1 MADVEFTIDDMVN
14 TAANKKPNEFN
25 AMFDAAMA
33 DKISDKID
41 QARQNVA
48 DEINGVE
55 PEEPGEVEVEVDV
68 EDEEELEADAEAE
81 TETDDNEEV
90 ESDEDDETIH
100 DGEGSDED

>member
-41 QARQNVA
+41 QVRQGVA

-55 PEEPGEVEVEVDV
+55 PEEVEVEVDV

>member
-1 MADVEFTIDDMVN
+1 MAEVEFTIDDMVN

-55 PEEPGEVEVEVDV
+55 PEEPEEVEAEAEVE
-68 EDEEELEADAEAE
+68 DAEAE

-100 DGEGSDED
+100 DGEGNEED

>member
-1 MADVEFTIDDMVN
+1 MADVEFTLDDMVN
-14 TAANKKPNEFN
+14 TAADKKPNEFN
-25 AMFDAAMA
+25 SMFDAAMA
-33 DKISDKID
+33 DKISDKIN

-55 PEEPGEVEVEVDV
+55 PEEPEEVE
-68 EDEEELEADAEAE
+68 AEAELE

-100 DGEGSDED
+100 DGEGNEED

>member
-1 MADVEFTIDDMVN
+1 MADVEFTLDDMVN
-14 TAANKKPNEFN
+14 TAADKKPNEFN
-25 AMFDAAMA
+25 SMFDAAMA
-33 DKISDKID
+33 DKISDKIN

-55 PEEPGEVEVEVDV
+55 PEEPEEVE
-68 EDEEELEADAEAE
+68 AEAELE

-100 DGEGSDED
+100 DGEGKEED

>member
-55 PEEPGEVEVEVDV
+55 SEEPEEVEAEAEVE
-68 EDEEELEADAEAE
+68 DAEAE

-100 DGEGSDED
+100 DGEGNEED

>member
-55 PEEPGEVEVEVDV
+55 PEEVEVEVDV

>member
-41 QARQNVA
+41 QTRQNVA

-55 PEEPGEVEVEVDV
+55 PEEPEEVEAEAEVE
-68 EDEEELEADAEAE
+68 DAEAE

-100 DGEGSDED
+100 DGEGNEED

>member
-41 QARQNVA
+41 QARQSVA

-55 PEEPGEVEVEVDV
+55 PEEVEVEVDV

-100 DGEGSDED
+100 DGEGNEED

>member
-1 MADVEFTIDDMVN
+1 MADVEFTLDDMVN
-14 TAANKKPNEFN
+14 TAADKKPNEFN
-25 AMFDAAMA
+25 SMFDAAMA

-55 PEEPGEVEVEVDV
+55 PEEPEEVEAEAEI
-68 EDEEELEADAEAE
+68 EDEEELDAEAE

-100 DGEGSDED
+100 DGEGNEED

>member
-41 QARQNVA
+41 QARQKVA

-55 PEEPGEVEVEVDV
+55 PEEPEEVEAEAEVE
-68 EDEEELEADAEAE
+68 DAEAE

>member
-1 MADVEFTIDDMVN
+1 
-14 TAANKKPNEFN
+14 
-25 AMFDAAMA
+25 MA

-55 PEEPGEVEVEVDV
+55 PEEPEEVEAEAEVE
-68 EDEEELEADAEAE
+68 DAEAE

-100 DGEGSDED
+100 DGEGNEED

>member
-55 PEEPGEVEVEVDV
+55 PEEPEEVEAEAEVE
-68 EDEEELEADAEAE
+68 DAEAE

-100 DGEGSDED
+100 DGEGNEED

>member
-25 AMFDAAMA
+25 AMFDTAMA
-33 DKISDKID
+33 DKISDKIN

-55 PEEPGEVEVEVDV
+55 SEKPEEVEAEAEI
-68 EDEEELEADAEAE
+68 EDEEELDAEAE

-90 ESDEDDETIH
+90 ESDEDDEQLH
-100 DGEGSDED
+100 DGEGQNVD

>member
-1 MADVEFTIDDMVN
+1 MADVEFPIDDMVN

-55 PEEPGEVEVEVDV
+55 PEEVEVEVDV

-100 DGEGSDED
+100 DGEGNEED

>member
-55 PEEPGEVEVEVDV
+55 PEEVEVEVDV

-100 DGEGSDED
+100 DGEGNEED

>member
-1 MADVEFTIDDMVN
+1 MADVEFTLDDMVN
-14 TAANKKPNEFN
+14 TAADKKPNEFN
-25 AMFDAAMA
+25 SMFDAAMA

-55 PEEPGEVEVEVDV
+55 PEEPEEVE
-68 EDEEELEADAEAE
+68 AEAELE

-100 DGEGSDED
+100 DGEGNEED

>member
-41 QARQNVA
+41 Y
-48 DEINGVE
+48 
-55 PEEPGEVEVEVDV
+55 
-68 EDEEELEADAEAE
+68 
-81 TETDDNEEV
+81 
-90 ESDEDDETIH
+90 S
-100 DGEGSDED
+100 